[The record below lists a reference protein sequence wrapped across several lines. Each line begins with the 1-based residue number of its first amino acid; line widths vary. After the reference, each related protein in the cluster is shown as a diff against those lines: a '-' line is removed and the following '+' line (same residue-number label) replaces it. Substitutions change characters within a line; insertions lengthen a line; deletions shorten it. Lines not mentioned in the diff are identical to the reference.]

1 MAHYT
6 IQKYMNPS
14 GTFYLSHRSSSGPAS
29 MGGHH
34 FHNNYEIFYLL
45 SGERMY
51 FIKDRNYYVTKGNV
65 VFIKPF
71 DLHTTQDTTGTPDH
85 ERILIKFNR
94 EFILNGAYDMESFDL
109 LFDKYNYVSFNP
121 LFQNAIDNIFQQLL
135 EECQKKTFDF
145 EAALRLLL
153 TQLLI
158 YAARSAA
165 ENSSDN
171 PKHFSHTHAR
181 ISAVVQYINQ
191 NYAERMSLEG
201 IAKHFHF
208 SPYYLSRIFK
218 EITGFTFV
226 EYLSNLRV
234 TQAQKRLRDS
244 EDSVVSIAS
253 QVGFGNQSHFGRIFK
268 SISGITPLQYRKQ
281 LAITSLPMTVKQGRT
296 CFHEIDPPAS
306 AAATHPASSR

>member
-1 MAHYT
+1 
-6 IQKYMNPS
+6 
-14 GTFYLSHRSSSGPAS
+14 

-34 FHNNYEIFYLL
+34 FHNNYEIFYLV

-71 DLHTTQDTTGTPDH
+71 DLHTTQDTTGNPDY

-94 EFILNGAYDMESFDL
+94 EFVLNGAYDMESFDL

-135 EECQKKTFDF
+135 EECHKKTFDF
-145 EAALRLLL
+145 EASLRLLL

-165 ENSSDN
+165 ENPLGK
-171 PKHFSHTHAR
+171 PKHVSHTHAR
-181 ISAVVQYINQ
+181 ISEVVQYVNQ
-191 NYAERMSLEG
+191 NYAEHLSLEG
-201 IAKHFHF
+201 TAKHFHF

-218 EITGFTFV
+218 EITGFTFI

-244 EDSVVSIAS
+244 EDSVVTIAS

-281 LAITSLPMTVKQGRT
+281 LAVTTLPMTVKQGQIY
-296 CFHEIDPPAS
+296 FNEIELPRDAGATRPAN
-306 AAATHPASSR
+306 SR